1 MTPLSAAIGHYR
13 HSEAL
18 FADPLLAIEDFPVI
32 SRAFAPMVRS
42 QRFALSEMAIATF
55 LMARAAGSDLVLLPA
70 VMAARFQ
77 NAALLR
83 RAADPFGPA
92 DLAGKRVGVRAY
104 SQTTCM
110 WLRGDLQETTGLTPD
125 RIRWTTFED
134 AHVAG
139 FQDPPWT
146 ERAPP
151 GSDMMDMLREGRLDA
166 VIVGNDMPDDPS
178 LAPVWPDPV
187 AAGAAFH
194 ARHGFMPV
202 NHLLVLRP
210 LRPRRAGPRPR
221 GRQPVSD
228 GPRGAGSARRPGAGL
243 LRGAGAA
250 DAKGDDG
257 RGVGGVAGGGRVRK
271 EAVLFLKKKKQKDFH
286 PFGAYMRRRLGNDPR

>member
-202 NHLLVLRP
+202 NHLLVLRADSAP
-210 LRPRRAGPRPR
+210 FARAVLDRVRAAGNPYPM
-221 GRQPVSD
+221 GRVALEAPVALALD
-228 GPRGAGSARRPGAGL
+228 YCAAQGLLTRKVTMDEVWAGL
-243 LRGAGAA
+243 PAEAG
-250 DAKGDDG
+250 
-257 RGVGGVAGGGRVRK
+257 
-271 EAVLFLKKKKQKDFH
+271 
-286 PFGAYMRRRLGNDPR
+286 